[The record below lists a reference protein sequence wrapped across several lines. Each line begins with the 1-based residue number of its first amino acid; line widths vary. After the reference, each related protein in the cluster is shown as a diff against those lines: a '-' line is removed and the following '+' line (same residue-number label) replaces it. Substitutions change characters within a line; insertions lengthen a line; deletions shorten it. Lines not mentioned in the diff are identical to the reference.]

1 MSKLFHPTIGGSI
14 QRIRQRPNVQN
25 ETNIYHA
32 ALILHQIGWLAQQ
45 GFPAE
50 ECTVRIQQ
58 MLQKNREGMVMA
70 CAAGLQLISQ
80 GGQLD
85 NR

>member
-1 MSKLFHPTIGGSI
+1 MNKLFHPTIGGSI
-14 QRIRQRPNVQN
+14 QRICQGPDVQN
-25 ETNIYHA
+25 EINIYHA

-45 GFPAE
+45 GFSAE
-50 ECTVRIQQ
+50 ECAVRIQSL
-58 MLQKNREGMVMA
+58 LQKNREGMVMA
-70 CAAGLQLISQ
+70 CAAGLQLINQ

>member
-1 MSKLFHPTIGGSI
+1 MNKLFHPTIGGSI
-14 QRIRQRPNVQN
+14 QRIRQGPDVQN

-45 GFPAE
+45 GFSPE
-50 ECTVRIQQ
+50 ECAARIQQ

-70 CAAGLQLISQ
+70 CAAGLQLINQ

-85 NR
+85 NQ